1 MVMLLIFTRKLFK
14 MENLLL
20 MLPKSKLI
28 FLRWDHL
35 KNLFIPFYKEMIEKL
50 KFGEISK
57 N

>member
-1 MVMLLIFTRKLFK
+1 

>member
-1 MVMLLIFTRKLFK
+1 MAMLLIFMRKLFK

-35 KNLFIPFYKEMIEKL
+35 KNLFYPFFKEMIENL
-50 KFGEISK
+50 KFGEILK